1 MKKNQQMNKK
11 TQNQTNKQTPR
22 QNKKIPPPKKKTKK
36 IQAALVDEGI
46 SVDFSKKK
54 TKLHF
59 IK

>member
-1 MKKNQQMNKK
+1 MIKK
-11 TQNQTNKQTPR
+11 TPPNNPNKQTPQ
-22 QNKKIPPPKKKTKK
+22 QNKKIPKNKTKQ

-54 TKLHF
+54 TKLHL